1 MIREPPLGSDFIF
14 VRDQKRLQ
22 SQVSSL
28 QLSPRAAPAA
38 AGTPLVPALAPKSSR
53 GSCKGSVL
61 QPKKGRDKLQ
71 LTVFSLQQSEAQQ
84 MTQRSPTTTPNSPN
98 NQSCLP
104 MS

>member
-22 SQVSSL
+22 SQVNSL

-38 AGTPLVPALAPKSSR
+38 SGTPLVPALAPKSSR

-61 QPKKGRDKLQ
+61 QPKKERDKLQ

-84 MTQRSPTTTPNSPN
+84 MTQRRPTTTPNSPN